1 VNSAKKNIV
10 RNLKS
15 RLGCRA
21 ASRRAAGRVAGSLV
35 AGSLAAALLVATLA
49 SCTSKVGYA
58 ALVNGSVISQ
68 DRVNGELADIS
79 ANGDYVKLIDTQ
91 GGSGPVAGSSAGTYN
106 KAFVAA
112 LLDQQVRFEIIRQK
126 LVANKALPAADKV
139 TAAKS
144 VVSSAFPSG
153 VFPKFPPRY
162 QTVLATQQAEAD
174 AFVSSVTTDLTPD
187 ALNTY
192 YQAHLSDYATEACV
206 RHILIADKDASG
218 QLDYNASLA
227 DARKVKAQ
235 LDAGGDF
242 AAAAKQYSQDN
253 QGTGGGSAAQGGVLQ
268 GSATDSCLTSADL
281 QQLVT
286 EFAQAVVKLPVNSIS
301 DPVKTQFGYH
311 LIEVTSR
318 AIGPLDA
325 SVTSDIRQRVAGQKL
340 NTLVAKASVKVNPEF
355 GSFDKKA
362 GASGQILGVVPP
374 VAPKLAPATTAAATA
389 GGSPGSTSAPG

>member
-1 VNSAKKNIV
+1 V

-15 RLGCRA
+15 RRGALGVA
-21 ASRRAAGRVAGSLV
+21 PLVVASLS
-35 AGSLAAALLVATLA
+35 AALLVGTLA
-49 SCTSKVGYA
+49 SCASKVGYA

-68 DRVNGELADIS
+68 NRVNDELADIS

-91 GGSGPVAGSSAGTYN
+91 GSSGPVAGSSAGTYN
-106 KAFVAA
+106 KTFVAA

-126 LVANKALPAADKV
+126 LVANKAVPGPDKV
-139 TAAKS
+139 NAAKS

-153 VFPKFPPRY
+153 VFAKFPVRY
-162 QTVLATQQAEAD
+162 QTVLATQQAQAD
-174 AFVSSVTTDLTPD
+174 AFVASVTASLTSD
-187 ALNTY
+187 AINAY

-253 QGTGGGSAAQGGVLQ
+253 QGTTGGSAAQGGVLQ
-268 GSATDSCLTSADL
+268 GSATDGCLTSADL

-286 EFAQAVVKLPVNSIS
+286 EFAQAVVKLPVNQIS

-325 SVTSDIRQRVAGQKL
+325 SVTSDIRQRVAGQEL

-362 GASGQILGVVPP
+362 SASGQILGVVPP
-374 VAPKLAPATTAAATA
+374 VAPKLTQSSTAAGTAGGGTGAATGGA
-389 GGSPGSTSAPG
+389 TGGSPGSTSAGG

>member
-1 VNSAKKNIV
+1 V
-10 RNLKS
+10 RDP
-15 RLGCRA
+15 R
-21 ASRRAAGRVAGSLV
+21 SRRPGALVVGSL
-35 AGSLAAALLVATLA
+35 SAALLVGSLA

-68 DRVNGELADIS
+68 NRVNDELADIS

-91 GGSGPVAGSSAGTYN
+91 GGSGPVAGSGAGTYN
-106 KAFVAA
+106 KTFVAA

-126 LVANKALPAADKV
+126 LVANKAVPGADKV
-139 TAAKS
+139 NAAKS

-153 VFPKFPPRY
+153 VFAKFPVRY
-162 QTVLATQQAEAD
+162 QTVLATQQAQAD
-174 AFVSSVTTDLTPD
+174 AFVSSVTSNLTPD
-187 ALNTY
+187 ALNAY

-253 QGTGGGSAAQGGVLQ
+253 QGTTGGSAAQGGVLQ
-268 GSATDSCLTSADL
+268 GSATDGCLTSADL

-286 EFAQAVVKLPVNSIS
+286 EFAQAVVKLPVNQIS

-325 SVTSDIRQRVAGQKL
+325 SVTSDIRQRVAGQEL

-362 GASGQILGVVPP
+362 SASGQILGVVPP
-374 VAPKLAPATTAAATA
+374 VAPKLTQSSTAAGTAGGSTGAATGGA
-389 GGSPGSTSAPG
+389 TGGSPGSTSAGG

>member
-1 VNSAKKNIV
+1 
-10 RNLKS
+10 
-15 RLGCRA
+15 
-21 ASRRAAGRVAGSLV
+21 
-35 AGSLAAALLVATLA
+35 
-49 SCTSKVGYA
+49 
-58 ALVNGSVISQ
+58 
-68 DRVNGELADIS
+68 
-79 ANGDYVKLIDTQ
+79 
-91 GGSGPVAGSSAGTYN
+91 
-106 KAFVAA
+106 
-112 LLDQQVRFEIIRQK
+112 
-126 LVANKALPAADKV
+126 
-139 TAAKS
+139 
-144 VVSSAFPSG
+144 
-153 VFPKFPPRY
+153 
-162 QTVLATQQAEAD
+162 VLATQQAQAD
-174 AFVSSVTTDLTPD
+174 AFVASVTASLTSD
-187 ALNTY
+187 AINAY

-253 QGTGGGSAAQGGVLQ
+253 QGTTGGSAAQGGVLQ
-268 GSATDSCLTSADL
+268 GSATDGCLTSADL

-286 EFAQAVVKLPVNSIS
+286 EFAQAVVKLPVNQIS

-325 SVTSDIRQRVAGQKL
+325 SVTSDIRQRVAGQEL

-362 GASGQILGVVPP
+362 SASGQILGVVPP
-374 VAPKLAPATTAAATA
+374 VAPKLTQSSTAAGTAGGGTGAATGGA
-389 GGSPGSTSAPG
+389 TGGSPGSTSAGG